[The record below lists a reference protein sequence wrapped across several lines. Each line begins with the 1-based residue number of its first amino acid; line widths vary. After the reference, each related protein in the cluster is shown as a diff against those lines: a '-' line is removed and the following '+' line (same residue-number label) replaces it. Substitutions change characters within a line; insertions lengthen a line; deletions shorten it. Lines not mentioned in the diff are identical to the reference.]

1 MDRRQFFK
9 TSATVG
15 AAVGAAVLPIKHSK
29 AANTKENKE
38 FVGVLVD
45 TTRCIGC
52 RSCEVA
58 CSVAHDNFVPDVKN
72 DNALEKI
79 HDTSDKQWTIVNR
92 FKTEK
97 GDVFVKR
104 QCMHCW
110 QPACAAACLV
120 NAMYK
125 TKEGPVTWNGDKCM
139 GCRFCMVSCP
149 FDIPKAEYNSWNPR
163 IMKCNMCYERLQEG
177 KRPAC
182 VEACP
187 TDTLMFGTKRQLM
200 EIARHRVY
208 SHPDKYV
215 HQIYGENEVGGT
227 GWLYLSAVPFNQ
239 IGFRTDLGTTPY
251 PEYTK
256 QFLVSVPLILFG
268 VPALLLGLSELTDR
282 KDKLSENHEW
292 PNPGEENE

>member
-1 MDRRQFFK
+1 MDRRDFLR
-9 TSATVG
+9 TAATVG
-15 AAVGAAVLPIKHSK
+15 AAVIPIRNSK

-38 FVGVLVD
+38 FIGVLVD

-58 CSVAHDNFVPDVKN
+58 CSVVHSEALRNFVPDIKN

-79 HDTSDKQWTIVNR
+79 RDTSGKQWTVVNR
-92 FKTEK
+92 FNTEK
-97 GDVFVKR
+97 GEVFVKR

-120 NAMYK
+120 NAMAK
-125 TKEGPVTWNGDKCM
+125 TKEGPVTWDGDKCM
-139 GCRFCMVSCP
+139 GCRFCMISCP
-149 FDIPKAEYNSWNPR
+149 FDIPKFEYLGWNPR
-163 IMKCNMCYERLQEG
+163 IQKCNLCYERLLEG
-177 KRPAC
+177 KKPAC
-182 VEACP
+182 VESCP
-187 TDTLMFGTKRQLM
+187 TDALMFGPKRELM

-215 HQIYGENEVGGT
+215 HQIYGEHEVGGT
-227 GWLYLSAVPFNQ
+227 CWLYLSAVPFEQ

-268 VPALLLGLSELTDR
+268 VPALLLGLNELADR
-282 KDKLSENHEW
+282 KEEVRENRGW
-292 PNPGEENE
+292 TRPGVAK